1 MTCIRDIVDPAQ
13 LEREFRAIRTVFEGL
28 GENEKPLRIE
38 WGTKQ
43 AFESAAGPKKFVVAF
58 EYHVNFPRY
67 DRVEV
72 DGEITKFFDD
82 KLEVFRYCHREG
94 WATTF
99 PSRIALEI
107 VEAENEMDAQMKV
120 IKKWPY
126 HIVMLTA
133 LELARGS

>member
-1 MTCIRDIVDPAQ
+1 MTCIRDIIDPAQ

-43 AFESAAGPKKFVVAF
+43 AFESAAAVGPKKFVVAF
-58 EYHVNFPRY
+58 QYYENMPRY

-72 DGEITKFFDD
+72 DGEWTKFFDD
-82 KLEVFRYCHREG
+82 KVEVLALLSRPGETFH
-94 WATTF
+94 F
-99 PSRIALEI
+99 PSRIGIEI
-107 VEAENEMDAQMKV
+107 VEAENTMEAQRRLAQ
-120 IKKWPY
+120 KWPC

-133 LELARGS
+133 LELAK